1 MQLSNYIGNACEKKT
16 DINLKNKNALP
27 LFKYDN
33 ARNIEKSQHIQLLI
47 FKKLQFTLYFLL

>member
-1 MQLSNYIGNACEKKT
+1 MLAKKT
-16 DINLKNKNALP
+16 DINLKNKNAPP